1 MKISIS
7 GGTGFIGSVLVAELV
22 KKGHQVVQ
30 ITRDSFGM
38 PLEEFTGKKIEG
50 ADVVVN
56 LAGAPI
62 SRRWTSRWKEEI
74 RNSRV
79 LTTRKIAEA
88 IAAATVKPRVLISGS
103 AIGIYDDIHTHSEES
118 TNFGQGFMT
127 EVCRDWEA
135 EAGKAQPF
143 TRVVILRQGVVIG
156 DGGMVAK
163 IRFPFSIGLGARI
176 SRGDQHLSFIYID
189 DLVSL
194 ILTAIENDSM
204 TGIYNAVAPWPTDNR
219 HFSEVLGKVLAQ
231 PVFLSIPSFALK
243 LLYGEGAQV
252 VTGGQRV
259 LPERLMNE
267 GFQFK
272 YPTIEKALVRTFR

>member
-219 HFSEVLGKVLAQ
+219 HFSEVLGKVLTQ